1 MNEFKRE
8 TKAFPST
15 YVAPDESKIHY
26 FGMDLRDY
34 FAAKALNGLLSAE
47 LNAWRSGAET
57 YDEYL
62 EDLTS
67 SAYLMA
73 DAMMEARK

>member
-1 MNEFKRE
+1 M
-8 TKAFPST
+8 KAFPDDLKIEIRN
-15 YVAPDESKIHY
+15 PDFS
-26 FGMDLRDY
+26 GLSLRDY

>member
-1 MNEFKRE
+1 M
-8 TKAFPST
+8 KAFPNQLEMIDHCT
-15 YVAPDESKIHY
+15 FRETMKG
-26 FGMDLRDY
+26 GMDLRDY

>member
-1 MNEFKRE
+1 MFHNLHEFQ
-8 TKAFPST
+8 
-15 YVAPDESKIHY
+15 APPATSDGKHRVS
-26 FGMDLRDY
+26 GDLTVRDY

-47 LNAWRSGAET
+47 LNAWRSGVET

>member
-1 MNEFKRE
+1 M
-8 TKAFPST
+8 KAFPT
-15 YVAPDESKIHY
+15 THTDDKGY
-26 FGMDLRDY
+26 FTSREHGMDLRDY

-47 LNAWRSGAET
+47 LNAWRSGVET